1 MNTKSKKDII
11 YGNVELDPDT
21 FAPHNVKERITTMV
35 DQDALEAFKK
45 IAEEKGVKYQTLLN
59 QVIRNFTGLEG
70 GKKRPSKSELT
81 EEGVRR
87 IVRDELKKRA

>member
-1 MNTKSKKDII
+1 MNTKNKKDIV

-45 IAEEKGVKYQTLLN
+45 IAEGKGMKYQTLLN
-59 QVIRNFTGLEG
+59 QLIRNFSGLGG
-70 GKKRPSKSELT
+70 GKRPTKSELT
-81 EEGVRR
+81 EDSVRR
-87 IVRDELKKRA
+87 IVREELKKRA